1 MAALLQRSTIAAEL
15 TATLG
20 QIAQETR
27 KVGVFCLAI
36 GQQFSSTV
44 MSTPVR
50 NSFVSYVTCR
60 TRREVARITLAAL
73 DAGREPPAADLQFMD
88 PVWRSLLASVNE
100 RRPRFVPPGPAA

>member
-1 MAALLQRSTIAAEL
+1 LAALLQRSTIAAEL

-60 TRREVARITLAAL
+60 TRRDVARVMSGSAAFGKAAETLTTGQAVWMT
-73 DAGREPPAADLQFMD
+73 PPASFIAWPCQT
-88 PVWRSLLASVNE
+88 
-100 RRPRFVPPGPAA
+100 PPSSTSN